1 MCLYLAHAEYIFAVI
16 SNNQTFSVM
25 EKKTE
30 QRKTSFTATSQGSPT
45 GMAAWH

>member
-16 SNNQTFSVM
+16 SKNQTFSFM

-30 QRKTSFTATSQGSPT
+30 QGNASLKNQICIR
-45 GMAAWH
+45 

>member
-30 QRKTSFTATSQGSPT
+30 QRKHFLHCNIAGFT
-45 GMAAWH
+45 